1 MHPPYYGYVYFL
13 RWTGLLSFIAAIV
26 LSAACVG
33 FASPKG
39 WAPPQ
44 FEDGNVYVF
53 LKEGKL
59 FALELEETQTRV
71 TEKWRFPD
79 KDFYPLEE
87 DIDLKAVYG
96 PPIFVEDFIILAAY
110 SGEIVKITKDGRYEP
125 GSGSWILPVSGEIV
139 GSAVVDSGRLIF
151 GTTDGRLFVRDVDSA
166 DGRTV
171 PPWPV
176 DGKQVGG
183 PIWASPLVVD
193 GVVIIATME
202 GTVEAF
208 NLETGLPVW
217 DVPFKKDSAIAVL
230 TLINENV
237 LFVPGLGGIIDF
249 VDVQSGQSIGQSFE
263 AEGWVWSEPLVKGG
277 VLYFGDFAGNLYAFD
292 ITKGIN
298 VEKKMW
304 NPINVG
310 GKIKSTP
317 VIIGQTLVLVTE
329 DAEVHFIDVEKG
341 IITRRIVKEDTSDIF
356 ASIVEYQSF
365 AWIVSENGE
374 LFRADPEAFNVVEV
388 LISKRSD

>member
-59 FALELEETQTRV
+59 FALELEETRL

>member
-1 MHPPYYGYVYFL
+1 MYFL

-59 FALELEETQTRV
+59 SALALEENRAEEL
-71 TEKWRFPD
+71 WRFPD
-79 KDFYPLEE
+79 KDLYPLEE

-96 PPIFVEDFIILAAY
+96 PPIFVGDFIILAAY

-166 DGRTV
+166 DGRTIS
-171 PPWPV
+171 PWPADGQQV
-176 DGKQVGG
+176 DG

-193 GVVIIATME
+193 GVVIIATMK

-310 GKIKSTP
+310 GKIKSKP

-341 IITRRIVKEDTSDIF
+341 IITRRIVKEDTADIF
-356 ASIVEYQSF
+356 ASIVEYQGS

-374 LFRADPEAFNVVEV
+374 LFRADPEALTVVEV
-388 LISKRSD
+388 SILKRSD